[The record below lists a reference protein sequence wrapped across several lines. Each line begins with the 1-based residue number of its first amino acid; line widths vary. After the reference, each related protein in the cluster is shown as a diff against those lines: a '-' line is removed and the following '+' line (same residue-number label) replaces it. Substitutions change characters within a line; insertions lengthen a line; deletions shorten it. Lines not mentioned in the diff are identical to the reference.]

1 MELIPASAGSS
12 TSPGSSTSAAVST
25 ATASSEGPDG
35 RQLQGVPVSPGVAR
49 GPVVR
54 MGDPLPAP
62 SDRPSSRPAS
72 VEQTTASV
80 AMSGVATDLRARA
93 NAAEPP
99 VRGVL
104 EAQALM
110 AEDPALSDDVA
121 RRIDDGATAARAI
134 WEAFGVFHD
143 ALRRGGGYLAERV
156 DDLDDVR
163 NRIVASC
170 LRVALPEV
178 PAPGFPFVLIARA
191 LSPADTAS
199 LRADQV
205 LAIVTVEG
213 SATSHTAILART
225 LGIPAVVG
233 CADVTTLTDGTY
245 VQVDGN
251 TGLVAVSAESGAD
264 SAGSLG
270 GASVGAIP
278 VGAIPVGAI
287 PVGAAAAQFSEAGHL
302 LGGTHTA
309 DGVAI
314 ALMANIGNPDEAAP
328 AAAVGAE
335 GIGLLRTEFLY
346 LRAGKPPSVTEQ
358 ESALRKVLDEFESQL
373 VVVRLLD
380 AGGDKP
386 LPFLAASDEP
396 NPALGVR
403 GLRALRTHERILDDQ
418 LDAIALAAAA
428 SPARVAVMAPMVT
441 DARDA
446 EWFRA
451 RVEAHR
457 GWPGDIAIG
466 VMIETPAAALTADTV
481 LAASDFASIGTN
493 DLTQYVMAADRS
505 LGVLSGLQNPWHPA
519 VLELVARAAEAG
531 RHQAKPVGVCGEA
544 AADPLLALV
553 LVGLGVTSLSMT
565 WSAIEAVRSRLT
577 QFSLAECSSFAAAA
591 LAGHD
596 AADAKARVLTAIG

>member
-1 MELIPASAGSS
+1 MELIPASAAS
-12 TSPGSSTSAAVST
+12 ST
-25 ATASSEGPDG
+25 ATATTADSSAAASEGPDA
-35 RQLQGVPVSPGVAR
+35 RQLHGVPVSPGVAR

-62 SDRPSSRPAS
+62 SDRPSNRPAP
-72 VEQTTASV
+72 VELATANA
-80 AMSGVATDLRARA
+80 AMSGVAADLRARA
-93 NAAEPP
+93 SAAEQP

-104 EAQALM
+104 DAQALM

-121 RRIDDGATAARAI
+121 RRIDAGATAARAI

-178 PAPGFPFVLIARA
+178 PAPGFPFVLIART

-233 CADVTTLTDGTY
+233 CADVTVLADGTH

-251 TGLVAVSAESGAD
+251 TGLVEVSQHLSAEAPGAIGAASGTVA
-264 SAGSLG
+264 SVAGVSRGGSSGHFSVTAEGLG
-270 GASVGAIP
+270 GSR
-278 VGAIPVGAI
+278 
-287 PVGAAAAQFSEAGHL
+287 
-302 LGGTHTA
+302 TA

-314 ALMANIGNPDEAAP
+314 ALMANIGSPDEAAP

-346 LRAGKPPSVTEQ
+346 LRAGKPPSVAEQ
-358 ESALRKVLDEFESQL
+358 EAALRKVLAEFESQL

-386 LPFLAASDEP
+386 LPFLATSDEP

-403 GLRALRTHERILDDQ
+403 GLRALRTHDRILDDQ
-418 LDAIALAAAA
+418 LDAIAQAAAA
-428 SPARVAVMAPMVT
+428 SSARVAVMAPMVT

-446 EWFRA
+446 EWFRS
-451 RVEAHR
+451 RVQAHR

-466 VMIETPAAALTADTV
+466 VMIETPAAALTADNV

-519 VLELVARAAEAG
+519 VLELVAMAAEAG
-531 RHQAKPVGVCGEA
+531 GRQAKPVGVCGEA

-565 WSAIEAVRSRLT
+565 WSAIEGVRARLA
-577 QFSLAECSSFAAAA
+577 QYSFAECSSLAAAA

-596 AADAKARVLTAIG
+596 ADDAKARVLTVVG

>member
-1 MELIPASAGSS
+1 MELTSQPA
-12 TSPGSSTSAAVST
+12 
-25 ATASSEGPDG
+25 ATAASGQADG
-35 RQLQGVPVSPGVAR
+35 VLRGIGVSPGVAR

-62 SDRPSSRPAS
+62 SDQPSTRPAA
-72 VEQTTASV
+72 VELATAHSAMSSV
-80 AMSGVATDLRARA
+80 ATALRARA
-93 NAAEPP
+93 AASEQP

-104 EAQALM
+104 DAQALM

-121 RRIDDGATAARAI
+121 RRIDDGATAARAV

-170 LRVALPEV
+170 LRVALPDV
-178 PAPGFPFVLIARA
+178 PDPGFPFVLTART

-213 SATSHTAILART
+213 SATSHTAILARA

-233 CADVTTLTDGTY
+233 CAEATTLGDGTP
-245 VQVDGN
+245 VHVDGN
-251 TGLVAVSAESGAD
+251 TGLVEVSGEPIAAALMAEAP
-264 SAGSLG
+264 SAGSGRSLRTEVPG
-270 GASVGAIP
+270 GGR
-278 VGAIPVGAI
+278 
-287 PVGAAAAQFSEAGHL
+287 
-302 LGGTHTA
+302 TA
-309 DGVAI
+309 DGVPV
-314 ALMANIGNPDEAAP
+314 ALMANIGSPDEAAP

-346 LRAGKPPSVTEQ
+346 LRAGKPPSVAEQ
-358 ESALRKVLDEFESQL
+358 EAALRKVLAEFGSQL

-418 LDAIALAAAA
+418 LDAIARAATA
-428 SPARVAVMAPMVT
+428 SAGRVAVMAPMVT
-441 DARDA
+441 DAREA

-451 RVEAHR
+451 RVQAHR
-457 GWPGDIAIG
+457 DWPSDIAIG
-466 VMIETPAAALTADTV
+466 VMIETPAAALTADSV

-505 LGVLSGLQNPWHPA
+505 LGALSGLQNPWHPA

-531 RHQAKPVGVCGEA
+531 QRLGKPVGVCGEA

-565 WSAIEAVRSRLT
+565 WSAIDIVRT
-577 QFSLAECSSFAAAA
+577 QLARYSLGQCSEFAAAA
-591 LAGHD
+591 LTGHD
-596 AADAKARVLTAIG
+596 ASDAKARVLAAIG

>member
-1 MELIPASAGSS
+1 MELTSNPEAPAPAGD
-12 TSPGSSTSAAVST
+12 VQ
-25 ATASSEGPDG
+25 
-35 RQLQGVPVSPGVAR
+35 RVLQGIGVSPGRAR

-62 SDRPSSRPAS
+62 SDRRSTRAPD
-72 VEQTTASV
+72 VELATARSAMSSV
-80 AMSGVATDLRARA
+80 ATALRARA
-93 NAAEPP
+93 AASDQP

-104 EAQALM
+104 DAQALM

-170 LRVALPEV
+170 LRVALPDV
-178 PAPGFPFVLIARA
+178 PNPGFPFVLTART

-233 CADVTTLTDGTY
+233 CADANTFADGTP
-245 VQVDGN
+245 VRVDGN
-251 TGLVAVSAESGAD
+251 TGLVQVMSEPASGGSELGARSATTDDQQSGTTPDADAVAGARFANAEA
-264 SAGSLG
+264 
-270 GASVGAIP
+270 ASVSTG
-278 VGAIPVGAI
+278 VGA
-287 PVGAAAAQFSEAGHL
+287 
-302 LGGTHTA
+302 HTA
-309 DGVAI
+309 DGIAV
-314 ALMANIGNPDEAAP
+314 ALMANIGSPDEAAP

-346 LRAGKPPSVTEQ
+346 LRAAKPPSVAEQ
-358 ESALRKVLDEFESQL
+358 ETALRKVLAEFGSQL

-386 LPFLAASDEP
+386 LPFLAASGEP

-403 GLRALRTHERILDDQ
+403 GLRALRTHEHILDDQ
-418 LDAIALAAAA
+418 LEAIARAAAA
-428 SPARVAVMAPMVT
+428 SAAQVAVMAPMVT

-446 EWFRA
+446 EWFRD
-451 RVEAHR
+451 RVHAHR
-457 GWPGDIAIG
+457 DWPSDIAIG
-466 VMIETPAAALTADTV
+466 VMIETPAAALTAENV

-505 LGVLSGLQNPWHPA
+505 LGALSGLQNPWHPA

-531 RHQAKPVGVCGEA
+531 RQLGKPVGVCGEA

-565 WSAIEAVRSRLT
+565 WSAIELVRTELARH
-577 QFSLAECSSFAAAA
+577 SLSQCREFAAAA

-596 AADAKARVLTAIG
+596 ANDAKARVLTAIG

>member
-1 MELIPASAGSS
+1 MEL
-12 TSPGSSTSAAVST
+12 TTTTSAAAGNSP
-25 ATASSEGPDG
+25 ATNRTLHGIG
-35 RQLQGVPVSPGVAR
+35 VSPGIAT

-62 SDRPSSRPAS
+62 DDRPSAR
-72 VEQTTASV
+72 TASEEQATARA
-80 AMSGVATDLRARA
+80 AMAGVAADLRARA
-93 NAAEPP
+93 TGCEPP

-104 EAQALM
+104 DAQALM
-110 AEDPALSDDVA
+110 AEDPALTADVMQRVEA
-121 RRIDDGATAARAI
+121 GATAARAT
-134 WEAFGVFHD
+134 WDAFGVFHE

-156 DDLDDVR
+156 ADLDDVR
-163 NRIVASC
+163 DRIVARC
-170 LRVALPEV
+170 LGVALPEV
-178 PAPGFPFVLIARA
+178 PTPGFPFVLTART

-199 LRADQV
+199 LQADQV

-213 SATSHTAILART
+213 SATSHSAILART

-233 CADVTTLTDGTY
+233 CSDVTTLADGDQ
-245 VQVDGN
+245 VLVDG
-251 TGLVAVSAESGAD
+251 
-264 SAGSLG
+264 SAGVVTLSADAATRPSAPRAAGRRRNSSADG
-270 GASVGAIP
+270 GR
-278 VGAIPVGAI
+278 
-287 PVGAAAAQFSEAGHL
+287 
-302 LGGTHTA
+302 TA

-314 ALMANIGNPDEAAP
+314 ALMANIGSPDEAAP

-346 LRAGKPPSVTEQ
+346 LRAPVPPSSAEQ
-358 ESALRKVLDEFESQL
+358 ENALRTVLAEFPAQL

-386 LPFLAASDEP
+386 LPFLAPSDEP

-418 LDAIALAAAA
+418 LDAIARAAAA
-428 SPARVAVMAPMVT
+428 SSARVAVMAPMVT
-441 DARDA
+441 DAREA

-451 RVEAHR
+451 RVRAHR
-457 GWPGDIAIG
+457 GWPADIAIG
-466 VMIETPAAALTADTV
+466 VMIETPAAALTAETV

-505 LGVLSGLQNPWHPA
+505 LGALSGLQSPWHPA

-531 RHQAKPVGVCGEA
+531 RRHGKPVGVCGEA

-553 LVGLGVTSLSMT
+553 LVGLGVTNLSMT
-565 WSAIEAVRSRLT
+565 WTAIESVRS
-577 QFSLAECSSFAAAA
+577 SLAEYSLAQCSSLAAAA
-591 LAGHD
+591 LTAHD
-596 AADAKARVLTAIG
+596 ADDAKARARASTRARARKSIT